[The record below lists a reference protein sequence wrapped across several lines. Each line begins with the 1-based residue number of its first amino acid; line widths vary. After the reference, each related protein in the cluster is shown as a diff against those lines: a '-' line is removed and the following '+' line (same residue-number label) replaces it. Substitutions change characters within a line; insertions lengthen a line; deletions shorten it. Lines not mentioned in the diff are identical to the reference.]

1 MKAFILKDRG
11 NAVITEQ
18 APAPVLKEPYGAILE
33 PVAMAPC
40 TSDVNTVYGTGSRKP
55 DNLIL
60 GHECVARVLETA
72 SGVRDVLAEKII
84 ARMCSHRQAWEELTD
99 RSFLPSEM
107 KRDYKRLLEQRCN
120 SLMTV

>member
-18 APAPVLKEPYGAILE
+18 APAPALPEPYGAILE

-60 GHECVARVLETA
+60 GHECVARILETA
-72 SGVRDVLAEKII
+72 SGVRDFHPGDIVAVPAITPLSTQPPQP
-84 ARMCSHRQAWEELTD
+84 RFFMWTR
-99 RSFLPSEM
+99 
-107 KRDYKRLLEQRCN
+107 
-120 SLMTV
+120 